1 MNPADK
7 VRVGDL
13 LIQEGLITTEQLD
26 RALLVQRNQKT
37 YKPLG
42 EVCVDLKFLSR
53 TQLNRILNKH
63 KKSIRIG
70 DLLINL
76 GLITP
81 AQLDTALKHQKME
94 GGKIG
99 ESLVKLGF
107 VTETS
112 LLNTLTIQMGVPKIA
127 PDFHLIDR
135 TLLEGINEEFLLKH
149 EVLPAFKEGDVLTV
163 IMGNPLDEQTV
174 LELSN
179 VFKCKIEP
187 AIALSEDI
195 KHAVRQHYRKV
206 TLGSQGVS
214 EEDSKDLVIGDTN
227 FSREGGD
234 NIVGILDYIITNGIM
249 ERASDIHLEPKE
261 KCLRVRYRVDGVL
274 RHKTD
279 LPISLAASLVSRIKV
294 LSALDIAE
302 KRRHQDGRIEARVMD
317 IEVDLRVSVYASA
330 YGESIVI
337 RILRRVGEL
346 IELDALGMSPANRAI
361 FQRML
366 DQPSG
371 IILVTGPTGSGKT
384 TALYAALNYLNDG
397 EISIITVE
405 DPIEYTMDG
414 VVQGQLDARLG
425 LTYVDF
431 LKSMMRQDPD
441 VIMVGE
447 IRDSTA
453 AEAVIQAALTGHKV
467 LSTFHTDDT
476 TGALL
481 RLMDMGIDTF
491 LISST
496 VVSIVAQRLVRKLC
510 PQCRKPSVP
519 DQNLLASF
527 GVAPTGV
534 DKLRFWKPIG
544 CSRCGDTGFA
554 GRTAVHE
561 ILIVTDAIRDAILAR
576 KTSSQIRL
584 VARDKARLVSM
595 REDGFYKATQGI
607 TSLEEVIRVVFQSEG
622 DVMSD
627 RSPEE
632 IVASC
637 EMLPGLIPKQPD
649 SASIGGKTSLQ
660 KSEDSVSITDSNVS
674 VLEGEVYRIR
684 FDVTTIESEAD
695 QISDFFKAYQRI
707 MEELGNPLDSDSL
720 GEFADFIIYTVKRL
734 EVSLKSEFVEFY
746 VRVKEGKARIYVE
759 SLIPQKPSSST
770 LHTTQETG
778 LRLIHYLMPSSGMEK
793 ALRTESSLEKRRGRY
808 RRTASLIG
816 FLEQEKSRQHKRG
829 GGEYNEA
836 SSSRPQP
843 GEEPRIRDALY
854 AKSSVLYK
862 KHVEELELSAYLKK

>member
-1 MNPADK
+1 DLDILQKMSEERKGDQHAVVKLADAMI
-7 VRVGDL
+7 L
-13 LIQEGLITTEQLD
+13 L
-26 RALLVQRNQKT
+26 
-37 YKPLG
+37 
-42 EVCVDLKFLSR
+42 
-53 TQLNRILNKH
+53 
-63 KKSIRIG
+63 
-70 DLLINL
+70 
-76 GLITP
+76 
-81 AQLDTALKHQKME
+81 ALK
-94 GGKIG
+94 
-99 ESLVKLGF
+99 
-107 VTETS
+107 
-112 LLNTLTIQMGVPKIA
+112 
-127 PDFHLIDR
+127 
-135 TLLEGINEEFLLKH
+135 
-149 EVLPAFKEGDVLTV
+149 
-163 IMGNPLDEQTV
+163 
-174 LELSN
+174 
-179 VFKCKIEP
+179 
-187 AIALSEDI
+187 
-195 KHAVRQHYRKV
+195 
-206 TLGSQGVS
+206 
-214 EEDSKDLVIGDTN
+214 
-227 FSREGGD
+227 
-234 NIVGILDYIITNGIM
+234 

-279 LPISLAASLVSRIKV
+279 LPISLAASLMSRIKV

-302 KRRHQDGRIEARVMD
+302 RRRHQDGRIQARVMD
-317 IEVDLRVSVYASA
+317 TEVDLRVSVYASA
-330 YGESIVI
+330 YGENIVI
-337 RILRRVGEL
+337 RILHRVSEL
-346 IELDALGMSPANRAI
+346 IELDALGMSPGNRAI

-397 EISIITVE
+397 QRAIITVE

-414 VVQGQLDARLG
+414 VVQGQLDSKLG

-496 VVSIVAQRLVRKLC
+496 VVSIVSQRLVRKLC

-519 DQNLLASF
+519 DQNLFASF
-527 GVAPTGV
+527 GVAPTGAG
-534 DKLRFWKPIG
+534 KLTFYQPVG
-544 CSRCGDTGFA
+544 CSRCGDTGFT

-561 ILIVTDAIRDAILAR
+561 VLIVTDAIRDAILAR

-584 VARDKARLVSM
+584 IARDEARLISM

-607 TSLEEVIRVVFQSEG
+607 TSLEEVLRVVFQNEG
-622 DVMSD
+622 DEVPD

-632 IVASC
+632 IVALC
-637 EMLPGLIPKQPD
+637 EKLPSLIPKQPD
-649 SASIGGKTSLQ
+649 SVLIGGKTSVQ
-660 KSEDSVSITDSNVS
+660 KGEDSVSIIDSNLS

-684 FDVTTIESEAD
+684 FDVTTIESETD
-695 QISDFFKAYQRI
+695 QISDFFKAYQGI
-707 MEELGNPLDSDSL
+707 MEELGNSLESDSL
-720 GEFADFIIYTVKRL
+720 GDFADFIIYTVKRL

-746 VRVKEGKARIYVE
+746 LRVKEGKARIYVE

-770 LHTTQETG
+770 LHTTRETG

-793 ALRTESSLEKRRGRY
+793 ALKTESILEKRRGRY

-816 FLEQEKSRQHKRG
+816 FLEQEKSRQHKG
-829 GGEYNEA
+829 GGAESKEG
-836 SSSRPQP
+836 SSSRPQSAEGP
-843 GEEPRIRDALY
+843 QIHDALY